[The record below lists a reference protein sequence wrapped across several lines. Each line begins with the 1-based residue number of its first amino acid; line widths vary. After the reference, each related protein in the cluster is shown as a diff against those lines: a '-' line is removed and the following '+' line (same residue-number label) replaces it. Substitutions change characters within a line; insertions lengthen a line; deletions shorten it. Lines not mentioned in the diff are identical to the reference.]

1 MPEYLVA
8 LSAERLI
15 RVTATDE
22 TEAKE
27 KAETK
32 ANRDGNY
39 WSAQNA
45 WPTKTGEN

>member
-1 MPEYLVA
+1 MTEYLVA

-15 RVTATDE
+15 RITATDE
-22 TEAKE
+22 TEARQ
-27 KAETK
+27 KAEAK

-45 WPTKTGEN
+45 WEN

>member
-8 LSAERLI
+8 LSAERLLRI
-15 RVTATDE
+15 TATDE

-27 KAETK
+27 KAEAK

-39 WSAQNA
+39 WSTQNA
-45 WPTKTGEN
+45 WLTKTGEN

>member
-15 RVTATDE
+15 RVTATHL
-22 TEAKE
+22 TEARE

-32 ANRDGNY
+32 ANKDGNY
-39 WSAQNA
+39 WSAVNA
-45 WPTKTGEN
+45 WPSGQEK